1 MVSRN
6 LFRKGEDLAVTE
18 GNGTVFA
25 HVYFAKSGYSPDPT
39 DQLYERSSTFS
50 KTHLAYY
57 PRPKVDT
64 RKRLLGGGS
73 DANDTA
79 GEPPP
84 PSSKAAA
91 DSEEKGD
98 ATAVVPEEVEWIGFW
113 KPNLTISLI
122 DDFTA
127 KWIQSDCS
135 QPDCFPCSHFH
146 AFPHFAWH
154 SAPADMTFD
163 EGTGNYFPML
173 HTCPTVSEV
182 PLSLVVETLPL
193 WRWQIYLFMDQS
205 PLAVITHPP
214 FYPLP
219 ALSTPHSSRP
229 DMTFDEGTGNYF
241 PTLHMN
247 EFWLLRDK
255 LLQLNATVSEVPLSL
270 VVETLPLWR
279 WQIYLSMDQSFK
291 IQQQFG
297 TAMESESDE
306 LKIYLSMDQSFK
318 LQQQFGTAMESECD
332 ELKRVFLEG
341 NPILLGITVVVSLL
355 HSVFDFFAFKNDIAF
370 WNQNKSMEGLSARS
384 VVINFV
390 CQLIIFLYLLDNNT
404 SWLILISSAI
414 SCGIEFWKI
423 GKAMHVEIDRSGTI
437 PWLRF
442 RDRESYAR
450 NKTKEYDALAMR
462 YFSYVLYPLV
472 AGYAVYSLIYET
484 HKSWY
489 SWVLNSLTGCVY
501 TFGFIMMCPQLFIN
515 YKLKSVAHLPWRQM
529 TYKFL
534 NTIVDDLFAFVI
546 KMPTLH
552 RLSPLHL
559 PFPHPPSP
567 FPILLPLSPSSFP
580 FPHPPSPFPIL
591 LPLSPSSFPF
601 PHPPSPFPI
610 LLPLSPSSFPVPHP
624 PSPFPSSPR
633 PSCPSPPPPDII
645 FLIFLYQRWIY
656 PVDKKRVNEFGFG
669 GEPEGA
675 ALTAAGA
682 DGAAGGADGAAG
694 GGADGAGSGS
704 TDRLTAAEA
713 EVAAAAAA
721 AGAAAEGSEG
731 RAGDNEGAGG
741 AGARAVSEEGLVRR
755 GKGKGKG
762 KAGKGGGGEEEVSA
776 EEDDKLKEK

>member
-6 LFRKGEDLAVTE
+6 LFRKGEDLDMWVYITEGEKFNNFQDESALVWTESGIPYTMYDAPAARRTLEFTYYPSKAVTE

-50 KTHLAYY
+50 KTHPLVAYY

-127 KWIQSDCS
+127 YPRTAI
-135 QPDCFPCSHFH
+135 PEIFH
-146 AFPHFAWH
+146 KH
-154 SAPADMTFD
+154 
-163 EGTGNYFPML
+163 
-173 HTCPTVSEV
+173 
-182 PLSLVVETLPL
+182 
-193 WRWQIYLFMDQS
+193 
-205 PLAVITHPP
+205 
-214 FYPLP
+214 
-219 ALSTPHSSRP
+219 
-229 DMTFDEGTGNYF
+229 MTFDEGTGNYF

-297 TAMESESDE
+297 TAMESES
-306 LKIYLSMDQSFK
+306 
-318 LQQQFGTAMESECD
+318 D

-552 RLSPLHL
+552 RLSV
-559 PFPHPPSP
+559 F
-567 FPILLPLSPSSFP
+567 
-580 FPHPPSPFPIL
+580 
-591 LPLSPSSFPF
+591 
-601 PHPPSPFPI
+601 
-610 LLPLSPSSFPVPHP
+610 
-624 PSPFPSSPR
+624 R
-633 PSCPSPPPPDII
+633 DDII

-721 AGAAAEGSEG
+721 GGAAAEGSEG

>member
-1 MVSRN
+1 MLFEVSEWVN
-6 LFRKGEDLAVTE
+6 YPSALHMDK
-18 GNGTVFA
+18 
-25 HVYFAKSGYSPDPT
+25 
-39 DQLYERSSTFS
+39 FS
-50 KTHLAYY
+50 M
-57 PRPKVDT
+57 PKPKH
-64 RKRLLGGGS
+64 RQ
-73 DANDTA
+73 
-79 GEPPP
+79 PPP
-84 PSSKAAA
+84 HAAHERVLATQRQAHPAQCIHVRTPPLPRGGVAAA
-91 DSEEKGD
+91 VALADLPPI
-98 ATAVVPEEVEWIGFW
+98 A
-113 KPNLTISLI
+113 
-122 DDFTA
+122 
-127 KWIQSDCS
+127 
-135 QPDCFPCSHFH
+135 PCH
-146 AFPHFAWH
+146 
-154 SAPADMTFD
+154 MTFD
-163 EGTGNYFPML
+163 EGT
-173 HTCPTVSEV
+173 
-182 PLSLVVETLPL
+182 
-193 WRWQIYLFMDQS
+193 
-205 PLAVITHPP
+205 A
-214 FYPLP
+214 
-219 ALSTPHSSRP
+219 
-229 DMTFDEGTGNYF
+229 NYF

-255 LLQLNATVSEVPLSL
+255 LIQLNSTVSEVPLSL

-297 TAMESESDE
+297 TAMESES
-306 LKIYLSMDQSFK
+306 
-318 LQQQFGTAMESECD
+318 D

-462 YFSYVLYPLV
+462 YFSYALYPLV

-552 RLSPLHL
+552 RLSV
-559 PFPHPPSP
+559 F
-567 FPILLPLSPSSFP
+567 
-580 FPHPPSPFPIL
+580 
-591 LPLSPSSFPF
+591 
-601 PHPPSPFPI
+601 
-610 LLPLSPSSFPVPHP
+610 
-624 PSPFPSSPR
+624 R
-633 PSCPSPPPPDII
+633 
-645 FLIFLYQRWIY
+645 
-656 PVDKKRVNEFGFG
+656 
-669 GEPEGA
+669 
-675 ALTAAGA
+675 
-682 DGAAGGADGAAG
+682 DG
-694 GGADGAGSGS
+694 
-704 TDRLTAAEA
+704 T
-713 EVAAAAAA
+713 
-721 AGAAAEGSEG
+721 
-731 RAGDNEGAGG
+731 
-741 AGARAVSEEGLVRR
+741 
-755 GKGKGKG
+755 
-762 KAGKGGGGEEEVSA
+762 
-776 EEDDKLKEK
+776 